1 MKIRTLKK
9 LYSSFILPVGTIC
22 SYFYFLATSDSRN
35 IHTGVSFALLV
46 IGVVLMGVEIWKN
59 TGRSHKEAIKLLRE
73 RQDSSSP
80 RWDGVVRSDND
91 LEPRMRMLEN
101 KILKDTYELQRIK
114 LELEQ
119 HND

>member
-1 MKIRTLKK
+1 
-9 LYSSFILPVGTIC
+9 
-22 SYFYFLATSDSRN
+22 
-35 IHTGVSFALLV
+35 
-46 IGVVLMGVEIWKN
+46 MGVEIWKDQAK
-59 TGRSHKEAIKLLRE
+59 SHKEARKLLRE
-73 RQDSSSP
+73 RRDSSSP

-114 LELEQ
+114 LKLEQ